1 MFLSLQPNDQNIRD
15 LIEII
20 GDILI
25 EHQAMNADVLSAVL
39 YIAVNVCDDMFS
51 FIELF
56 LINCDNMYDSQSRF
70 AQVEEGTIIQ

>member
-25 EHQAMNADVLSAVL
+25 ENQAMNADVLTAVL
-39 YIAVNVCDDMFS
+39 FIAVNVCDDMEMS
-51 FIELF
+51 KQLF

-70 AQVEEGTIIQ
+70 AQVEEGNTIQ

>member
-25 EHQAMNADVLSAVL
+25 ENQAMNADVLTAVL
-39 YIAVNVCDDMFS
+39 FIAVNVCDDMEMS
-51 FIELF
+51 KQLF
-56 LINCDNMYDSQSRF
+56 MINCDNMYDSQSRF
-70 AQVEEGTIIQ
+70 AQVEEGNTIQ

>member
-1 MFLSLQPNDQNIRD
+1 MFLSLQPNEQNIRD

-25 EHQAMNADVLSAVL
+25 ENQAMNADVLTAVL
-39 YIAVNVCDDMFS
+39 FIAVNVCDDMEMS
-51 FIELF
+51 KQLF

-70 AQVEEGTIIQ
+70 AQVEEGNTIQ

>member
-15 LIEII
+15 LIEMI

-39 YIAVNVCDDMFS
+39 YIAVNVCDDMEMS
-51 FIELF
+51 KQLF